1 MSTAPIQPSP
11 ANEDATFIQHALP
24 GLEDGTY
31 ELDVSVRIDDESGKP
46 VNTAPLERSY
56 QLAVT
61 GDRFRLANPGAT
73 IASVFPASNAA
84 GEFDTVL
91 AHVVFNA
98 QTFPWSRSPTAALPE
113 ESANGGHDADVPTWL
128 AVLVLSDDDVAAFP
142 AGELVLDPVTSILG
156 NLFPPNA
163 YPGSDL
169 GTNCSYFDEATS
181 TEHWLEVDE
190 QASDPVQTIDI
201 PLELFAAIAPTLDD
215 LKLSAHVRQVSVEN
229 KPLTAG
235 ATEPSDPLGTYSI
248 VVGNRLPAPDAT
260 SHAYLVSLERLHGF
274 LPATSDGGTL
284 TNPKVDITKKLRL
297 AVLAHWTFTTTGG
310 TATFVDAL
318 EHLNGRSHGADAA
331 NTNLRLSVANAGP
344 VISGL
349 LSAGYVPLNHELRT
363 AETTVS
369 WYRGP
374 LSPIDAAAAD
384 LQLPIASPDEALV
397 FDPTMGMFDASLA
410 AAWTIGRLIALQDST
425 YAAALY
431 AWKMAQKQKAVDAA
445 ERLVIDEI
453 FGEMLELL
461 PPSPTAPDGKPLLHD
476 AIRVVREAGRAP

>member
-91 AHVVFNA
+91 AHVVFDA

-113 ESANGGHDADVPTWL
+113 EAAGGGHDADVPTWL
-128 AVLVLSDDDVAAFP
+128 AVLVLSDDDVAAFSK
-142 AGELVLDPVTSILG
+142 ELVLDPVTSIVG
-156 NLFPPNA
+156 NLFPPKA

-169 GTNCSYFDEATS
+169 GADYSYFTGATS

-190 QASDPVQTIDI
+190 QATDPIQTIDI

-215 LKLSAHVRQVSVEN
+215 LGLSAHVRQVSVEN
-229 KPLTAG
+229 KPLALG
-235 ATEPSDPLGTYSI
+235 ATEPSDPLGAYSI

-260 SHAYLVSLERLHGF
+260 SHAYLVSLERLQGF

-284 TNPKVDITKKLRL
+284 TDPDVDITKKLRL
-297 AVLAHWTFTTTGG
+297 AVLAHWTFTSTGG
-310 TATFVDAL
+310 TATFVQAL
-318 EHLNGRSHGADAA
+318 EHLNGRSNGADAT
-331 NTNLRLSVANAGP
+331 NTNLRLSVANATP
-344 VISGL
+344 PISGL

-374 LSPIDAAAAD
+374 LSPLDASAAD
-384 LQLPIASPDEALV
+384 LQLPIASPDQALV
-397 FDPTMGMFDASLA
+397 FDPTTGMFDASLA

-425 YAAALY
+425 YAASLY
-431 AWKMAQKQKAVDAA
+431 AWKKAHKQKTVDAA
-445 ERLVIDEI
+445 ERLVIAEL

>member
-113 ESANGGHDADVPTWL
+113 EAAGGGHDADVPTWL

-169 GTNCSYFDEATS
+169 GTNCSYFDDATS

-190 QASDPVQTIDI
+190 QASRSGPDDRHPARAVRRDRADPGRSQAQR
-201 PLELFAAIAPTLDD
+201 PRAAGVGREQAAHGRRDGAQRSARHLLDRR
-215 LKLSAHVRQVSVEN
+215 RQ
-229 KPLTAG
+229 PPAG
-235 ATEPSDPLGTYSI
+235 ARRDEPRVPRLARAAP
-248 VVGNRLPAPDAT
+248 RLPARHERRR
-260 SHAYLVSLERLHGF
+260 HAHEPEGRHHEEA
-274 LPATSDGGTL
+274 PARRPGALDVHHHRWDG
-284 TNPKVDITKKLRL
+284 DLR
-297 AVLAHWTFTTTGG
+297 
-310 TATFVDAL
+310 
-318 EHLNGRSHGADAA
+318 GR
-331 NTNLRLSVANAGP
+331 T
-344 VISGL
+344 
-349 LSAGYVPLNHELRT
+349 
-363 AETTVS
+363 
-369 WYRGP
+369 
-374 LSPIDAAAAD
+374 
-384 LQLPIASPDEALV
+384 
-397 FDPTMGMFDASLA
+397 
-410 AAWTIGRLIALQDST
+410 
-425 YAAALY
+425 
-431 AWKMAQKQKAVDAA
+431 
-445 ERLVIDEI
+445 
-453 FGEMLELL
+453 
-461 PPSPTAPDGKPLLHD
+461 
-476 AIRVVREAGRAP
+476 RAPQRPVERGGRGEHEPAPLCGECGAR